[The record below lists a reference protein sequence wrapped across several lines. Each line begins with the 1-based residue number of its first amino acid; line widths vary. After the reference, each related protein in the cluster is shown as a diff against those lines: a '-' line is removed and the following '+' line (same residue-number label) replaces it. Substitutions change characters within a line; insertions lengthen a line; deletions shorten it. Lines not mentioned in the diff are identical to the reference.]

1 MEILI
6 TDIDV
11 KDIRFPTSLLADGSD
26 AMVCSNLILFFY
38 EMIIIHKLNQKF
50 IINIYWKMILNYST
64 LILITL
70 VHMLLLKRT
79 KESKDMD

>member
-38 EMIIIHKLNQKF
+38 EMIIIHKLNRKF
-50 IINIYWKMILNYST
+50 IINIHWKMILNYST

>member
-26 AMVCSNLILFFY
+26 AMVCNNLILFF
-38 EMIIIHKLNQKF
+38 MKKLLYIGQIEN
-50 IINIYWKMILNYST
+50 S
-64 LILITL
+64 
-70 VHMLLLKRT
+70 LLTSIAK
-79 KESKDMD
+79 

>member
-38 EMIIIHKLNQKF
+38 EMIIIHKLNRKF

>member
-38 EMIIIHKLNQKF
+38 EMIIIHKLN
-50 IINIYWKMILNYST
+50 
-64 LILITL
+64 
-70 VHMLLLKRT
+70 
-79 KESKDMD
+79 

>member
-26 AMVCSNLILFFY
+26 AMVCNLILFF
-38 EMIIIHKLNQKF
+38 MK
-50 IINIYWKMILNYST
+50 
-64 LILITL
+64 
-70 VHMLLLKRT
+70 
-79 KESKDMD
+79 

>member
-26 AMVCSNLILFFY
+26 AMVYNDLILF
-38 EMIIIHKLNQKF
+38 
-50 IINIYWKMILNYST
+50 
-64 LILITL
+64 L
-70 VHMLLLKRT
+70 VK
-79 KESKDMD
+79 

>member
-38 EMIIIHKLNQKF
+38 EMIIIHKLIRKF

>member
-38 EMIIIHKLNQKF
+38 EMIIIHKLNRKF
-50 IINIYWKMILNYST
+50 TINIHWKMILNYST

>member
-38 EMIIIHKLNQKF
+38 EMIIIHKLNRKF
-50 IINIYWKMILNYST
+50 TINIYWKMILNYST